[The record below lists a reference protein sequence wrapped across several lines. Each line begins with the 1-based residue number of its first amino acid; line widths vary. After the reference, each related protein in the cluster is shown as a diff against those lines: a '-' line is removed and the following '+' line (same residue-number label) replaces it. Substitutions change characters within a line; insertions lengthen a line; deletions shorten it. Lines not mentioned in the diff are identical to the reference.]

1 MANRPKKGW
10 LMRRTWATAVALV
23 FILAACGGTGTAG
36 DTTTPPT
43 TNGGGTAG
51 TTSPPTTG
59 DGSGFEGL
67 SFVYASAADSIGI
80 FKVVGDNLVADA
92 EALGIAMKRYDNDL
106 DGEKALANAAL
117 MVQDNP
123 DVAIDWNTF
132 VGVGAAVGKV
142 FTDAGIPC
150 LAVNQQ
156 IPGCHWFNLSNAQ
169 IGIDAAEIVGAEA
182 QARGW
187 TGDDTTI
194 LMVIAAANGR
204 EVNDGPRNFYVNLA
218 QMLEGFEQVGPEDIE
233 DGITTSIG
241 SSDGVQIDCLS
252 TIEGAYAAA
261 TNVLPSIP
269 AENNI
274 LLMGSD
280 TDCTLGALRAIEDA
294 GRDVNTLTCGLGAT
308 PEGLLQLRTNPIWL
322 CEAALFLEDWP
333 LYILAEAVAIV
344 NGVTPPDLTPAPQV
358 MLTKDNVDQ
367 YYEGDSVILLPPFVE
382 GNQYLEETGV
392 FQALG
397 KMPADG

>member
-1 MANRPKKGW
+1 MANRQKNRW
-10 LMRRTWATAVALV
+10 LTRPAAVMAVTLV
-23 FILAACGGTGTAG
+23 LILSACGGSGTAS
-36 DTTTPPT
+36 TTTT
-43 TNGGGTAG
+43 AEGGSDDGGGTE
-51 TTSPPTTG
+51 
-59 DGSGFEGL
+59 SGFEGL
-67 SFVYASAADSIGI
+67 NFVYASAADSIGI
-80 FKVVGDNLVADA
+80 FKVVGDNIVEDA
-92 EALGIAMKRYDNDL
+92 EALDIGMKRYDNDL
-106 DGEKALANAAL
+106 DGEKALANANL
-117 MVQDNP
+117 MIQDDP

-132 VGVGAAVGKV
+132 VGVGTAVGKI

-156 IPGCHWFNLSNAQ
+156 IPGCHWFNLSNKQ
-169 IGIDAAEIVGAEA
+169 IGIDAAAIVGAEA
-182 QARGW
+182 QAQGW
-187 TGDDTTI
+187 TGEDTTI

-204 EVNDGPRNFYVNLA
+204 EVNDGPRHFYVELA

-233 DGITTSIG
+233 DGITTNIG

-252 TIEGAYAAA
+252 TIEGANTAAR
-261 TNVLPSIP
+261 NVLPSIP

-294 GRDVNTLTCGLGAT
+294 GRADNTLTCGLGAT

-333 LYILAEAVAIV
+333 LYILAEAVAIAR
-344 NGVTPPDLTPAPQV
+344 GVTPPDLTPAPQI

-367 YYEGDSVILLPPFVE
+367 YYDGDSVIQLPPFVE
-382 GNQYLEETGV
+382 DNQYLAETGV
-392 FQALG
+392 FQALDS
-397 KMPADG
+397 MPAEG

>member
-1 MANRPKKGW
+1 MANRPKNRW
-10 LMRRTWATAVALV
+10 LTRPAVVMAVALA
-23 FILAACGGTGTAG
+23 LMLSACGGTGGAG
-36 DTTTPPT
+36 DGTTAPPT
-43 TNGGGTAG
+43 TADGGTDTTADGG
-51 TTSPPTTG
+51 TE
-59 DGSGFEGL
+59 SGFEGL
-67 SFVYASAADSIGI
+67 NFVYASAADSIGI
-80 FKVVGDNLVADA
+80 FKVVGDNIVTDA
-92 EALGIAMKRYDNDL
+92 EALGIGMKRYDNDL
-106 DGEKALANAAL
+106 DGEKALANANL

-132 VGVGAAVGKV
+132 VGVGTAVGKI

-169 IGIDAAEIVGAEA
+169 IGIDAAAIVGAEA

-187 TGDDTTI
+187 TGEDTTI

-204 EVNDGPRNFYVNLA
+204 EVNDGPRHFYVELA

-233 DGITTSIG
+233 DGITTNIG

-252 TIEGAYAAA
+252 TIEGANTAAR
-261 TNVLPSIP
+261 NVLPSIP

-294 GRDVNTLTCGLGAT
+294 GRADNTLTCGLGAT
-308 PEGLLQLRTNPIWL
+308 PEGLLQLRTNPSWL

-333 LYILAEAVAIV
+333 LYILAEAVAIA
-344 NGVTPPDLTPAPQV
+344 NGVTPPDLTPAPQI

-367 YYEGDSVILLPPFVE
+367 YYEGDSVIQLPPFVE
-382 GNQYLEETGV
+382 GNQYLVETGV
-392 FQALG
+392 FQALDS
-397 KMPADG
+397 MPAEG